1 MDKRKKFFIY
11 MNLKLVLLY
20 FIVVLGLFNFMM
32 LLIQINNIVFCIVTV
47 LFLWMLDCTGHS
59 NVSMS
64 NDVFQK

>member
-1 MDKRKKFFIY
+1 MDKKKKFFIY